1 MRSIRPGRRRERLV
15 SPDSKQD
22 VIVIGAGHNGLV
34 AAYYLA
40 AAGLRTLVL
49 ERRELVGGACTTEE
63 FHPGYQGSPGAY
75 VLSMLRPAVRRDMRL
90 DARGLTVSAA
100 GPTLNVFPDGS
111 RMMIGGD
118 ASGDAEDVAHF
129 SRADARALPR
139 FQEEMEAI
147 GRAVMP
153 LLDETPPDPRAHGP
167 HDVAALARAGRRA
180 FAHRRVLQE
189 AAYLTAT
196 SASQYLGERFE
207 SDEVKS
213 ALGWDVIGNTLA
225 GPTTPGTA
233 FTLLHEHGFV
243 NEDGSA
249 WGFVRGGMGAVTGL
263 MADAAREAG
272 AVIRTGAAVERVL
285 VEGGRAVGVLL
296 EDGSELRARTI
307 LSNADPK
314 RTFLTLFADGD
325 LPPEFLGGI
334 RAYRSDGASVKINL
348 AVSEL
353 PQLPGARSSET
364 RAYHRGLVQITHPL
378 DVLDRHQTGA
388 RFGEPATNPHLEVCF
403 PTVHDSSLAPE
414 GCHVVTIGAR
424 SQPYRLAEGTWPE
437 RRDAVADGIVAR
449 LGEVFPNLPGSI
461 VGRQVLSPF
470 DLESLLGLTG
480 GHHLHGDMAPDQ
492 LFFLR
497 PVRGY
502 GHYRTPVAGFFLCG
516 SGTHP
521 GGGVT
526 GASGRNAAREVLR
539 DG

>member
-1 MRSIRPGRRRERLV
+1 MRTLRPGRRRQGLV
-15 SPDSKQD
+15 SPNSAHD
-22 VIVIGAGHNGLV
+22 VIVIGGGHNGLV

-40 AAGLRTLVL
+40 ASGLRTLVL
-49 ERRELVGGACTTEE
+49 ERRPIIGGACVTET
-63 FHPGYQGSPGAY
+63 FAPGYRASPGAY

-90 DARGLTVSAA
+90 DARGLTVSPA
-100 GPTLNVFPDGS
+100 GPTLNIFGDGS
-111 RMMIGGD
+111 SLMIGGD
-118 ASGDAEDVAHF
+118 GSEGDDVAHF
-129 SRADARALPR
+129 SQADARALPR
-139 FQEEMEAI
+139 FKLDMEAI

-153 LLDETPPDPRAHGP
+153 LLDESPPDPSS
-167 HDVAALARAGRRA
+167 AAPRDLADLARAGRRA

-196 SASQYLGERFE
+196 TASQYLGERFE
-207 SDEVKS
+207 SEEVKS

-249 WGFVRGGMGAVTGL
+249 WGFVRGGMGTVTGL
-263 MADAAREAG
+263 MAEAAREAG
-272 AVIRTGAAVERVL
+272 AEIRADSAVERIL
-285 VEGGRAVGVLL
+285 VEQGAAVGVLL
-296 EDGSELRARTI
+296 ADGTELRARTV

-314 RTFLTLFADGD
+314 RTFLSLLDAGD
-325 LPPEFLGGI
+325 LPAEFVGAV
-334 RAYRSDGASVKINL
+334 RAYRCDGATMKINL

-353 PQLPGARSSET
+353 PQLPGARSSEP
-364 RAYHRGLVQITHPL
+364 RDYHRGLVQVTHSL

-388 RFGEPATNPHLEVCF
+388 RYGEPAPNPHIELCF
-403 PTVHDSSLAPE
+403 PSVHDASLAPP

-424 SQPYRLAEGTWPE
+424 SQPYRLAEGSWPE

-449 LGEVFPNLPGSI
+449 LGEVFPNLTGSI
-461 VGRQVLSPF
+461 VARQVLSPF
-470 DLESLLGLTG
+470 DLEGLLGLTG
-480 GHHLHGDMAPDQ
+480 GHHMHGDMAPDQ

-497 PVRGY
+497 PVRGF
-502 GHYRTPVAGFFLCG
+502 GRYRTPVSRLYLCG

-526 GASGRNAAREVLR
+526 GASGRNCAREVLR
-539 DG
+539 NG